1 MNISHILRGL
11 LDVIEK
17 NQAEDT
23 EIDQVNKELTPVHV
37 DNTDNTDDATMVPPL
52 QQNLELLKRAVDVP
66 NYFGN
71 ESGEEE
77 DGCDCG
83 DSGSMSFEFDD
94 IPADDELDRIKRIAG
109 VPTAAIVTMTDG
121 QQI

>member
-23 EIDQVNKELTPVHV
+23 EIDQVNSELTPVHV
-37 DNTDNTDDATMVPPL
+37 DHTDNTDDATMVPPL

-71 ESGEEE
+71 ESGEE
-77 DGCDCG
+77 DGCGCD
-83 DSGSMSFEFDD
+83 DKGSMSFEFDD
-94 IPADDELDRIKRIAG
+94 TPADDELDRIKQIAG
-109 VPTAAIVTMTDG
+109 VPTAAIVTMADG